1 MKVKAI
7 MKKCYQLALF
17 EDEVRYTSN
26 AHFFIDQIKAHVEGM
41 DQAAMMIKKT
51 NTIAE
56 KHFQEMKRELVENVY
71 QLFLMAEHFNI
82 NLEQELTNK
91 TKKDEE
97 TD

>member
-1 MKVKAI
+1 M
-7 MKKCYQLALF
+7 ALF

-26 AHFFIDQIKAHVEGM
+26 AHFFIDQIKEHTEGM
-41 DQAAMMIKKT
+41 DEAAKMIKKT

-82 NLEQELTNK
+82 NLEKELTIK
-91 TKKDEE
+91 TKEDDEE
-97 TD
+97 DE